1 MERAYFL
8 AVLAMLL
15 GGFVLVRGMRHLGR
29 SLHFRYRKGKPYV
42 PGSIRRAMVTCLLAG
57 ILLLGGSALA
67 AARWLVR
74 DFQPIS
80 GPTHAGRVQVNG
92 ENPMT
97 LHLEG
102 VSGGRPNLHVTGLRG
117 TDWQVLGL
125 ILTFPEW
132 TSALGLGS
140 FHRFLAAAD
149 GDPGRVKLPVS
160 VAEARRLA
168 ETLPSFLGVSARI
181 RALGGAGPL
190 PIWTEI
196 IVTRD
201 GYRLGGARG
210 GDSLDPGQ

>member
-1 MERAYFL
+1 MERAYFIAIL
-8 AVLAMLL
+8 AILV
-15 GGFVLVRGMRHLGR
+15 GGFVLARGTRHLGR
-29 SLHFRYRKGKPYV
+29 SLHFRFRRGKPYV
-42 PGSIRRAMVTCLLAG
+42 PGSIRRALVTCLLAML
-57 ILLLGGSALA
+57 LLLGGSALG

-80 GPTHAGRVQVNG
+80 GPTRAGRLQVNG

-102 VSGGRPNLHVTGLRG
+102 VSGGRPDLRVTGLRG
-117 TDWQVLGL
+117 SEWQVRGL

-132 TSALGLGS
+132 TSFLGLGA
-140 FHRFLAAAD
+140 FHRFMAAGDAD
-149 GDPGRVKLPVS
+149 TAQVKLAPS

-168 ETLPSFLGVSARI
+168 DALPRVLGISARI
-181 RALGGAGPL
+181 RALAGIGPL
-190 PIWTEI
+190 PTWTGG

-210 GDSLDPGQ
+210 GDSLDPRQ